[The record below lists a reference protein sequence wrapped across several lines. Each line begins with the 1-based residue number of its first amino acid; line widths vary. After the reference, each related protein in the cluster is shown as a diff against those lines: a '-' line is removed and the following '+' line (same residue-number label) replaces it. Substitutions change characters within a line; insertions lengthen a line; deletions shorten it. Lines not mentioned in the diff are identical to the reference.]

1 MGKKVKCEV
10 SVNGGNFIKC
20 ESFHQA
26 ERVTGFSAAY
36 LARICDKTYKFRKSG
51 CNNVVVRSVKEDV

>member
-10 SVNGGNFIKC
+10 SINGGKFVRY

-36 LARICDKTYKFRKSG
+36 LARICDKEFKFRKSG
-51 CNNVVVRSVKEDV
+51 CNNVIVRKVQDV